1 MRDVTRESR
10 KVAKRDSLRSQED
23 LIARFWEQIN
33 FLRSSSAAFDKG
45 DEAEARRLAVTLRI
59 FFVHSQKSKS
69 LFEQLDIGRR
79 ITMLNTAE
87 PINPRNLL
95 PTFGLV
101 MVRMDAGGGR
111 YIPLLGDG
119 PSFETSRLL
128 PINRWLSR
136 PVGKRGT
143 KQWSRQELI
152 TWVANSDGGAHIDS
166 QLDLEHYELS
176 RENGMGWQFS
186 TSDSELE
193 PIKGDFVLAS
203 IRQIAYEVDKT
214 VIRHVDR
221 GDIPIVN

>member
-10 KVAKRDSLRSQED
+10 KVARRDSLRSQED

-59 FFVHSQKSKS
+59 FFIHSQKSKS
-69 LFEQLDIGRR
+69 LFEQQDIGRR

-128 PINRWLSR
+128 PMNRWLSR

-166 QLDLEHYELS
+166 QLDPEHYELS

-221 GDIPIVN
+221 GDIPSIN

>member
-1 MRDVTRESR
+1 
-10 KVAKRDSLRSQED
+10 VARRDSLRSQED

-59 FFVHSQKSKS
+59 FFIHSQKSKS
-69 LFEQLDIGRR
+69 LFEQQDIGRR

-128 PINRWLSR
+128 PMNRWLSR

-166 QLDLEHYELS
+166 QLDPEHYELS

-221 GDIPIVN
+221 GDIPSIN

>member
-59 FFVHSQKSKS
+59 FFIHSQKSKS

-119 PSFETSRLL
+119 PSLETSRLL

-166 QLDLEHYELS
+166 QLDPEHYELS

-221 GDIPIVN
+221 GDIPTVN

>member
-10 KVAKRDSLRSQED
+10 KVARRDSLRSQED

-59 FFVHSQKSKS
+59 FFIHSQKSKS
-69 LFEQLDIGRR
+69 LFEQQDIGRR

-166 QLDLEHYELS
+166 QLDPEHYELS

-221 GDIPIVN
+221 GDIPSIN

>member
-1 MRDVTRESR
+1 
-10 KVAKRDSLRSQED
+10 VAKRDSLRSQED

-59 FFVHSQKSKS
+59 FFIHSQKSKS

-166 QLDLEHYELS
+166 QLDPEHYELS

-221 GDIPIVN
+221 GDIPTVN

>member
-10 KVAKRDSLRSQED
+10 KVARRDSLRSQED

-59 FFVHSQKSKS
+59 FFIHSQKSKS

>member
-1 MRDVTRESR
+1 
-10 KVAKRDSLRSQED
+10 
-23 LIARFWEQIN
+23 
-33 FLRSSSAAFDKG
+33 
-45 DEAEARRLAVTLRI
+45 
-59 FFVHSQKSKS
+59 
-69 LFEQLDIGRR
+69 
-79 ITMLNTAE
+79 MLNTAE

-166 QLDLEHYELS
+166 QLDSEHYELS

-221 GDIPIVN
+221 GDIPTVN

>member
-166 QLDLEHYELS
+166 QLDSEHYELS

-221 GDIPIVN
+221 GDIPTVN

>member
-10 KVAKRDSLRSQED
+10 KVARRDSLRSQED

-59 FFVHSQKSKS
+59 FFIHSQKSKS
-69 LFEQLDIGRR
+69 LFEQQDIGRR

-128 PINRWLSR
+128 PMNRWLSR

-166 QLDLEHYELS
+166 QLDPEHYELS

-186 TSDSELE
+186 TSNSEFE

-221 GDIPIVN
+221 GDIPSIN

>member
-59 FFVHSQKSKS
+59 FFIHSQKSKS

-166 QLDLEHYELS
+166 QLDPEHYELS

-221 GDIPIVN
+221 GDIPTVN